1 MKFKKTF
8 TDTTK
13 DRTYFKSRGS
23 ACWLDLAV
31 FDDLDTDCNAVMII
45 EDDGSEDGGEILAV
59 VPNRQNLVES
69 IQRALEQ
76 ELS

>member
-13 DRTYFKSRGS
+13 DRTYWSHLSGY
-23 ACWLDLAV
+23 
-31 FDDLDTDCNAVMII
+31 NAVMII

-59 VPNRQNLVES
+59 VPNRQDLIES